1 MGEEVEAAKSEGKK
15 TFLDNNEGVVED
27 AVVSENL
34 CPK

>member
-15 TFLDNNEGVVED
+15 TFLDNEGVVED